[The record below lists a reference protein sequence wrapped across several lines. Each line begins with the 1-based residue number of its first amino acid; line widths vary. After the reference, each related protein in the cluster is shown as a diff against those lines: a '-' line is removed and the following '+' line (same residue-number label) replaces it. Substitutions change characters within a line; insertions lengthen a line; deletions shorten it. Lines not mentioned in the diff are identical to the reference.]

1 LRFIGPSKKKT
12 KILFSILFYRSAV
25 LFVFVLFLSTTTKK
39 RKKKISKIQKIRK
52 KKLIN

>member
-1 LRFIGPSKKKT
+1 LRFIGPSKKQ
-12 KILFSILFYRSAV
+12 ILFSILFYRSAV

-39 RKKKISKIQKIRK
+39 KKKKKISKIQKIRK